1 MNGFLFI
8 IRMMVLHPELNN
20 ERLLTTLM
28 LWTAD
33 FVESQPFALRIVI
46 FSYYFKGE
54 SWSTAIKKIGAT
66 NSTDVAT
73 RICEQCFDWDRTH
86 MIKHRKR

>member
-1 MNGFLFI
+1 MYGYLYI
-8 IRMMVLHPELNN
+8 VRMMVLHPDLNS

-28 LWTAD
+28 LLTAD
-33 FVESQPFALRIVI
+33 FVESQPLELRIVI
-46 FSYYFKGE
+46 IYYYFHGE
-54 SWSTAIKKIGAT
+54 SWTAAIKKIGAT
-66 NSTDVAT
+66 NSTEVAT